1 MSNEN
6 EYLLNHL
13 SELYDLSYSIRDQ
26 MENLYPNSNYFDRYR
41 MEYLSYDLSQI
52 EYEISELKMMMSD
65 YLNNDKKI
73 EKLF

>member
-26 MENLYPNSNYFDRYR
+26 MENLYPNSNYFDRYQ

-52 EYEISELKMMMSD
+52 EFEISELELKYSN
-65 YLNNDKKI
+65 YSKN
-73 EKLF
+73 EKN

>member
-26 MENLYPNSNYFDRYR
+26 MENLYPKSNYFDRYR

-52 EYEISELKMMMSD
+52 EFEISELELKYSN
-65 YLNNDKKI
+65 YSKN
-73 EKLF
+73 EKN